1 MLTSG
6 GRIGGCRNRRDE
18 GGGARARL
26 RNGADGGE
34 GDPPNRHD
42 GNIHRATDLR
52 ERLQPDGRI
61 GIRLA
66 RRAED
71 RSEAEVVRAGLCRR
85 DGLRTV
91 VGRDADEEVRPPGLG
106 THAPR
111 VDKRQVILTEMN
123 NLGANGQRNIQP
135 VVHAKRD
142 AGGAAERKQTT
153 RPGRERARTHV
164 LGAQLQAAGAGREQL
179 LGEREGPTLVPR
191 KRGRQIEDRIEPAQA
206 EHRVHYSVLP
216 TPFRLSTDL
225 APMGDQPR
233 AITELVTAVNR
244 GDPNQVLLGITGSGK
259 TFTMAHVVEQ
269 VQRPTLVI
277 AHNKTLAH
285 QLWSEF
291 KTLFP
296 DNAIHYF
303 VSYYDYYQPEAYVP
317 STDTY
322 IEKDSLINEE
332 IDRMRHA
339 ATYALLT
346 RRDALIV
353 ASVSCIYG
361 IGAAEA
367 YLGMKLDLACGVEVR
382 RDAVLRRLVEI
393 QYERNDI
400 DFARGTFRVRGDTVE
415 IFPAY
420 EREKA
425 IRVEWFGDE
434 IDAISEVDPLRG
446 KVLRKIDE
454 VSIFP
459 GSHYVTPA
467 DRLTKAMAGIKDEL
481 RGRLGDLKAENK
493 LVEEQRL
500 SQRTLYDLEM
510 LEQMG
515 RCKGIENYSR
525 HLSGRAPG
533 EPPPTLLDYFPK
545 DYLLFVDESHQ
556 TVPQISAMSKGDR
569 SRKETLVE
577 FGFRLPSALDN
588 RPLRFDEWESRA
600 TQTVFVSATPA
611 EYELRRAD
619 GVVVEQIIRPTGLLD
634 PEIEVRPVGSQVD
647 DLLGEI
653 RERVKWGDRVLV
665 TTLTKRM
672 AEDLTEYYSELG
684 VRVRY
689 LHSDI
694 ETLERI
700 EILRDLRLGEFDV
713 LVGIN
718 LLREGLD
725 LPEVSLVGILDADKE
740 GFLRAERSL
749 VQTIGRAARNV
760 RGKVIMYADRE
771 TESMARAIR
780 VTRERRAL
788 QEEHNRRHGITPKTI
803 EKAIQALAGTAQD
816 DYVDV
821 AKPAIKAKASDIPL
835 EDLPQMISALRRE
848 MFDLSEGLEFERA
861 AALRDRIKDL
871 EEIQLSL
878 GG

>member
-1 MLTSG
+1 M
-6 GRIGGCRNRRDE
+6 
-18 GGGARARL
+18 
-26 RNGADGGE
+26 
-34 GDPPNRHD
+34 
-42 GNIHRATDLR
+42 
-52 ERLQPDGRI
+52 
-61 GIRLA
+61 
-66 RRAED
+66 
-71 RSEAEVVRAGLCRR
+71 
-85 DGLRTV
+85 
-91 VGRDADEEVRPPGLG
+91 
-106 THAPR
+106 
-111 VDKRQVILTEMN
+111 
-123 NLGANGQRNIQP
+123 
-135 VVHAKRD
+135 
-142 AGGAAERKQTT
+142 
-153 RPGRERARTHV
+153 
-164 LGAQLQAAGAGREQL
+164 
-179 LGEREGPTLVPR
+179 
-191 KRGRQIEDRIEPAQA
+191 
-206 EHRVHYSVLP
+206 P
-216 TPFRLSTDL
+216 TPFKLTTNLEPR
-225 APMGDQPR
+225 GDQPR
-233 AITELVTAVNR
+233 AIAELTAGIRR
-244 GDPNQVLLGITGSGK
+244 GDPAQVLLGITGSGK
-259 TFTMAHVVEQ
+259 TFSIAQVVQ
-269 VQRPTLVI
+269 QIQRPTLVM

-285 QLWSEF
+285 QLYLEF
-291 KTLFP
+291 KQLFP

-317 STDTY
+317 STDTF

-346 RRDALIV
+346 RRDSLIV

-367 YLGMKLDLACGVEVR
+367 YLGMKLDLARGVEVR

-400 DFARGTFRVRGDTVE
+400 DFSRGTFRVRGDTVE

-467 DRLTKAMAGIKDEL
+467 DRLTRAMAGIKDEL
-481 RGRLGDLKAENK
+481 RGRLAELKAGNK

-500 SQRTLYDLEM
+500 QQRTLYDLEM

-525 HLSGRAPG
+525 HLSGRAAG

-556 TVPQISAMSKGDR
+556 TVPQVAAMYKGDR
-569 SRKETLVE
+569 SRKETLVDY
-577 FGFRLPSALDN
+577 GFRLPSALDN
-588 RPLRFDEWESRA
+588 RPLRFDEWEARQQQA
-600 TQTVFVSATPA
+600 VYVSATPA
-611 EYELRRAD
+611 EYELAQAQ

-634 PEIEVRPVGSQVD
+634 PEIEVRPVASQVD

-653 RERVKWGDRVLV
+653 RERVKAGERVLC

-672 AEDLTEYYSELG
+672 AEDLTEYYAELG
-684 VRVRY
+684 VKVRY

-694 ETLERI
+694 DTLERI
-700 EILRDLRLGEFDV
+700 EILRDLRLGEYDV

-725 LPEVSLVGILDADKE
+725 LPEVSLVAILDADKE

-749 VQTIGRAARNV
+749 IQTIGRAARNV
-760 RGKVIMYADRE
+760 RGTVIMYADRV
-771 TESMARAIR
+771 TASMQKAIT
-780 VTRERRAL
+780 VTHERRAT
-788 QEEHNRRHGITPKTI
+788 QEKHNLAHGITPTTI
-803 EKAIQALAGTAQD
+803 VKAVQELAGTAQD
-816 DYVDV
+816 DYVDLGE
-821 AKPAIKAKASDIPL
+821 ATLKPSKRRKGQSDIPL
-835 EDLPQMISALRRE
+835 EEIPDILKALRKE
-848 MFDLSEGLEFERA
+848 MHTLSDSLEFEKA
-861 AALRDRIKDL
+861 AAIRDRIKEL
-871 EEIQLSL
+871 EEIQLAVAS
-878 GG
+878 

>member
-1 MLTSG
+1 M
-6 GRIGGCRNRRDE
+6 
-18 GGGARARL
+18 
-26 RNGADGGE
+26 
-34 GDPPNRHD
+34 
-42 GNIHRATDLR
+42 
-52 ERLQPDGRI
+52 
-61 GIRLA
+61 
-66 RRAED
+66 
-71 RSEAEVVRAGLCRR
+71 
-85 DGLRTV
+85 
-91 VGRDADEEVRPPGLG
+91 
-106 THAPR
+106 
-111 VDKRQVILTEMN
+111 
-123 NLGANGQRNIQP
+123 
-135 VVHAKRD
+135 
-142 AGGAAERKQTT
+142 
-153 RPGRERARTHV
+153 
-164 LGAQLQAAGAGREQL
+164 
-179 LGEREGPTLVPR
+179 
-191 KRGRQIEDRIEPAQA
+191 
-206 EHRVHYSVLP
+206 P
-216 TPFRLSTDL
+216 TPFRLKTDL

-233 AITELVTAVNR
+233 AIEELTAGVKR
-244 GDPNQVLLGITGSGK
+244 GDPSQVLLGITGSGK
-259 TFTMAHVVEQ
+259 TFTMAHVVEKI
-269 VQRPTLVI
+269 QRPTLVM

-285 QLWSEF
+285 QLYLEF
-291 KTLFP
+291 KELFP
-296 DNAIHYF
+296 DNAVHYF

-367 YLGMKLDLACGVEVR
+367 YLGMKLDLARGVEVR

-400 DFARGTFRVRGDTVE
+400 DFSRGTFRVRGDTVE

-467 DRLTKAMAGIKDEL
+467 DQLSRAMSGIKEELRERLTQ
-481 RGRLGDLKAENK
+481 LKAENK

-500 SQRTLYDLEM
+500 QQRTLYDLEM

-556 TVPQISAMSKGDR
+556 TIPQIASMFKGDR
-569 SRKETLVE
+569 SRKETLVD

-588 RPLRFDEWESRA
+588 RPLRFDEWEARA
-600 TQTVFVSATPA
+600 PQAVFVSATPA
-611 EYELRRAD
+611 EYELQRSE

-634 PEIEVRPVGSQVD
+634 PEIEIRPVGSQVD

-653 RERVKWGDRVLV
+653 RERIKMGDRVLV

-672 AEDLTEYYSELG
+672 AEDLTEYYTELG
-684 VRVRY
+684 LRVRY

-694 ETLERI
+694 DTLERI
-700 EILRDLRLGEFDV
+700 EILRELRLGEFDV

-749 VQTIGRAARNV
+749 IQTIGRAARNV

-771 TESMARAIR
+771 TDSMRKAIS
-780 VTRERRAL
+780 VTRSRRAA

-803 EKAIQALAGTAQD
+803 EKAIAALAGTPQD
-816 DYVDV
+816 DYVDLTRAAKEAANNEV
-821 AKPAIKAKASDIPL
+821 AL
-835 EDLPQMISALRRE
+835 EELPRTITALKKQMLE
-848 MFDLSEGLEFERA
+848 LSEALEFEKA
-861 AALRDRIKDL
+861 AAIRDRIKDL
-871 EEIQLSL
+871 EEIRLSL
-878 GG
+878 GS

>member
-1 MLTSG
+1 
-6 GRIGGCRNRRDE
+6 
-18 GGGARARL
+18 
-26 RNGADGGE
+26 
-34 GDPPNRHD
+34 
-42 GNIHRATDLR
+42 
-52 ERLQPDGRI
+52 
-61 GIRLA
+61 
-66 RRAED
+66 
-71 RSEAEVVRAGLCRR
+71 
-85 DGLRTV
+85 
-91 VGRDADEEVRPPGLG
+91 
-106 THAPR
+106 
-111 VDKRQVILTEMN
+111 
-123 NLGANGQRNIQP
+123 
-135 VVHAKRD
+135 
-142 AGGAAERKQTT
+142 
-153 RPGRERARTHV
+153 
-164 LGAQLQAAGAGREQL
+164 
-179 LGEREGPTLVPR
+179 
-191 KRGRQIEDRIEPAQA
+191 
-206 EHRVHYSVLP
+206 
-216 TPFRLSTDL
+216 
-225 APMGDQPR
+225 MGDQPR
-233 AITELVTAVNR
+233 AIAELTAGVQR
-244 GDPNQVLLGITGSGK
+244 GEPSQVLLGITGSGK
-259 TFTMAHVVEQ
+259 TFTMAQVVEKI
-269 VQRPTLVI
+269 QRPTLVM

-285 QLWSEF
+285 QLYLEF
-291 KTLFP
+291 KELFP

-367 YLGMKLDLACGVEVR
+367 YLGMKLDLARGVEVR

-400 DFARGTFRVRGDTVE
+400 DFSRGTFRVRGDTVE

-467 DRLTKAMAGIKDEL
+467 DQLSRAMSGIKEELRERLTQ
-481 RGRLGDLKAENK
+481 LKAENK

-500 SQRTLYDLEM
+500 QQRTLYDLEM

-556 TVPQISAMSKGDR
+556 TIPQIASMFKGDR
-569 SRKETLVE
+569 SRKETLVD

-588 RPLRFDEWESRA
+588 RPLRFDEWEARA
-600 TQTVFVSATPA
+600 PQAVFVSATPA
-611 EYELRRAD
+611 EYELQRSE

-634 PEIEVRPVGSQVD
+634 PEIEIRPVGSQVD

-653 RERVKWGDRVLV
+653 RERIKIGDRILV

-672 AEDLTEYYSELG
+672 AEDLTEYYTELG
-684 VRVRY
+684 LRVRY

-694 ETLERI
+694 DTLERI

-749 VQTIGRAARNV
+749 IQTIGRAARNV

-771 TESMARAIR
+771 TDSMRKAIN
-780 VTRERRAL
+780 VTRARRAA

-803 EKAIQALAGTAQD
+803 EKAIAALAGTPQD

-821 AKPAIKAKASDIPL
+821 TRAAKEAATNEVAL
-835 EDLPQMISALRRE
+835 EELPRTIAALKKQMLE
-848 MFDLSEGLEFERA
+848 LSEAMEFEKA
-861 AALRDRIKDL
+861 AAIRDRIKDL
-871 EEIQLSL
+871 EEIRLSL
-878 GG
+878 GS